1 MYKRQLLDNSKGGIT
16 VRIGGSKKDSD
27 VGVASLITAK
37 YLLGGGSFGCIG
49 VVGPVR
55 MDYASVIS
63 YIEYFAGTLGK
74 LLKESDEE

>member
-1 MYKRQLLDNSKGGIT
+1 M
-16 VRIGGSKKDSD
+16 
-27 VGVASLITAK
+27 GVASLITAK
-37 YLLGGGSFGCIG
+37 YLRGGGSFGCIG

>member
-1 MYKRQLLDNSKGGIT
+1 MNQSASIYQDMATRT
-16 VRIGGSKKDSD
+16 GSS
-27 VGVASLITAK
+27 I
-37 YLLGGGSFGCIG
+37 YIG

-55 MDYASVIS
+55 TDYASVIS